1 MVSAYGK
8 EVLEGKNDY
17 PLIEGFIDKPLNYST
32 LFNSILNVFGQQ
44 SQRVSKLEESNDELI
59 QKLKERSGN
68 IILLVEDNEINQQVA
83 KEIIEETGLI
93 VEIAGNGEIAVEMVR
108 QSGIPSKYKLVLMD
122 LQMPVMDG
130 ITATQEI
137 RKMHDYITLPI
148 LAMTAD
154 AMAGVKEKVLEAGM
168 MDMLTKPIDPN
179 VVYKKILKWMVRAGG
194 IKLQNS
200 VAMKQDVEQN
210 DLVIPEI
217 PGLETEVALQRLN
230 GNKKLYLSILE
241 KYYQNNLNFIQD
253 ITVLI
258 TASDSESLKRQ
269 FHTLKGLS
277 GSVGAAE
284 IQQLAQE
291 LEQLVESAQL
301 DKLQSL
307 LPSLDEKMKVLFE
320 EIHSK
325 LIVRKQSINK
335 VESAP
340 LEPLINELEELI
352 KKKSPQAKKLLPEL
366 EQAGLN
372 DPAFQKLKR
381 ALTTFNFKE
390 AGIQLVEIKKNNI
403 VP

>member
-1 MVSAYGK
+1 
-8 EVLEGKNDY
+8 
-17 PLIEGFIDKPLNYST
+17 
-32 LFNSILNVFGQQ
+32 
-44 SQRVSKLEESNDELI
+44 
-59 QKLKERSGN
+59 
-68 IILLVEDNEINQQVA
+68 
-83 KEIIEETGLI
+83 
-93 VEIAGNGEIAVEMVR
+93 
-108 QSGIPSKYKLVLMD
+108 
-122 LQMPVMDG
+122 
-130 ITATQEI
+130 
-137 RKMHDYITLPI
+137 
-148 LAMTAD
+148 
-154 AMAGVKEKVLEAGM
+154 
-168 MDMLTKPIDPN
+168 
-179 VVYKKILKWMVRAGG
+179 MVRAGG
-194 IKLQNS
+194 IKLQNREI
-200 VAMKQDVEQN
+200 MKQDVEQN

-217 PGLETEVALQRLN
+217 QGLETEVALQRLN

-241 KYYQNNLNFIQD
+241 KYYQNNLNFIQE
-253 ITVLI
+253 ISVLI
-258 TASDSESLKRQ
+258 TANDSESIKRQ

-277 GSVGAAE
+277 GSIGADE
-284 IQQLAQE
+284 IQQLAME

-325 LIVRKQSINK
+325 LIVKKQSADK

-390 AGIQLVEIKKNNI
+390 AGIQLVEIKKNSI
-403 VP
+403 VS